1 MTIRLRTAFFIALG
15 LIIIWFLYIERAILA
30 PFILAAIFAYIFNP
44 VVNFFSNKIKV
55 PRIISIIFIY
65 LLIISA
71 ISIFSIFLTKEVISE
86 SSEFK
91 SYIATFLEAT
101 KKEITNLP
109 DWARPVVND
118 TFNSLEK
125 SKLFSPVS
133 LFMIFPQAIS
143 RIISIFIFLFA
154 GFYFLKE
161 GKNFVNQI
169 LLFIPKDYRIEVEIL
184 LRKINAVFAGYL
196 RGQLFLV
203 FFVSLVLFIALSIL
217 GARFAL
223 ILAIFSGFAEIIP
236 IIGPITAG
244 VVAGLVVFIT
254 GVNNFGLTPIMA
266 SVVVGLIYFL
276 TRQFQDYFVNPFV
289 LGKVTKLHP
298 LVVFFAVLAGGHIWG
313 WMGLILAVPITAT
326 IKILLEYFLD
336 KINERGMLATQKQKI
351 S

>member
-15 LIIIWFLYIERAILA
+15 LIILWFLYIEKAILA
-30 PFILAAIFAYIFNP
+30 PFILAAVFAYIFNP
-44 VVNFFSNKIKV
+44 IINFFSNKVKV
-55 PRIISIIFIY
+55 PRIVSIIFIY
-65 LLIISA
+65 LIIISA

-91 SYIATFLEAT
+91 SYITTFLEAT
-101 KKEITNLP
+101 KKEINNLP
-109 DWARPVVND
+109 DWVRPVASD
-118 TFNSLEK
+118 TLSSLEK

-133 LFMIFPQAIS
+133 LFMIFPEAIS
-143 RIISIFIFLFA
+143 RIISLFIFLFS

-196 RGQLFLV
+196 RGQLFLI
-203 FFVSLVLFIALSIL
+203 FFVSLTLFIALTIL

-223 ILAIFSGFAEIIP
+223 IIAIFSGFAEIIP

-244 VVAGLVVFIT
+244 IVAGLVVFIT
-254 GVNNFGLTPIMA
+254 GANNFSLTPIMA
-266 SVVVGLIYFL
+266 AGIVGIIYFVV
-276 TRQFQDYFVNPFV
+276 RQFQDYFVNPFV

-298 LVVFFAVLAGGHIWG
+298 LLVFFAVLAGGHIWG
-313 WMGLILAVPITAT
+313 WMGLILAVPIAAT
-326 IKILLEYFLD
+326 IKIFLEYFLD
-336 KINERGMLATQKQKI
+336 KINERSLLAAKKI